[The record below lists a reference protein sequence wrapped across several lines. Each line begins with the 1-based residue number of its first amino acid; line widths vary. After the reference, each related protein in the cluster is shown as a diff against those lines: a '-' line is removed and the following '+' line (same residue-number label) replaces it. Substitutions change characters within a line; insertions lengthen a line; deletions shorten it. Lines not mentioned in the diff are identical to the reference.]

1 MSDDKSNGRPWE
13 DQGNDGW
20 GRPLADNSR
29 PDDLWMVPEYHRRA
43 VEMVVRQVLRLKAG
57 IYADGIVDV
66 IGSFVGGRLRGRA
79 RGGWFISGSR
89 LRCNPYRNAS
99 D

>member
-1 MSDDKSNGRPWE
+1 MSDDKSNGRPWD

-20 GRPLADNSR
+20 GRPLANNSR
-29 PDDLWMVPEYHRRA
+29 PDDLWMVPEYQRRA

-89 LRCNPYRNAS
+89 WRRNPDSNE
-99 D
+99 

>member
-1 MSDDKSNGRPWE
+1 MSDDKLNGRPWE

-20 GRPLADNSR
+20 GRPLADSR
-29 PDDLWMVPEYHRRA
+29 PNDIWMAPEYDRRA

-66 IGSFVGGRLRGRA
+66 IGSFVDGRLKERA
-79 RGGWFISGSR
+79 R
-89 LRCNPYRNAS
+89 AE
-99 D
+99 